1 MFGVNEYIVYR
12 NNVWYIKE
20 IIEIKDKKYYVLFPI
35 DDDSLTIKVPVDNS
49 FIRRVISK
57 DEVAEIIKNIINID
71 IIKVDNEKMIEQEYK
86 KLLENATH
94 ENLIKIIKTSY
105 LRNDKR
111 KREKKKISEKDDTY
125 FKLAE
130 KILYN
135 EFSVALK
142 MNYEDTKKY
151 VVDSVEKGYK
161 DE

>member
-12 NNVWYIKE
+12 NNVCYINK

-105 LRNDKR
+105 LRNAKR

>member
-12 NNVWYIKE
+12 NNVCYIKE
-20 IIEIKDKKYYVLFPI
+20 IIEIKYKKYYVLFPI

>member
-12 NNVWYIKE
+12 NNVCYINK

-57 DEVAEIIKNIINID
+57 DEVAKIIKNIINID

-111 KREKKKISEKDDTY
+111 KREKKKISEK
-125 FKLAE
+125 E
-130 KILYN
+130 I
-135 EFSVALK
+135 
-142 MNYEDTKKY
+142 
-151 VVDSVEKGYK
+151 
-161 DE
+161 

>member
-1 MFGVNEYIVYR
+1 MC
-12 NNVWYIKE
+12 YIKE

-57 DEVAEIIKNIINID
+57 DEVAKIIKNIINID

-105 LRNDKR
+105 LKNDKR

>member
-12 NNVWYIKE
+12 NNVCYINE

>member
-1 MFGVNEYIVYR
+1 MFGVNEYIVYI
-12 NNVWYIKE
+12 NNVCYIKE

>member
-1 MFGVNEYIVYR
+1 MC
-12 NNVWYIKE
+12 YIKE

>member
-1 MFGVNEYIVYR
+1 MFCVNEYIVYR
-12 NNVWYIKE
+12 NNVCCIKE

-57 DEVAEIIKNIINID
+57 EEAAKIIKNIINID

-86 KLLENATH
+86 KLLEKATH
-94 ENLIKIIKTSY
+94 EDLIKIIKTSY

-151 VVDSVEKGYK
+151 VVDSVEKRL
-161 DE
+161 

>member
-1 MFGVNEYIVYR
+1 
-12 NNVWYIKE
+12 
-20 IIEIKDKKYYVLFPI
+20 
-35 DDDSLTIKVPVDNS
+35 
-49 FIRRVISK
+49 
-57 DEVAEIIKNIINID
+57 
-71 IIKVDNEKMIEQEYK
+71 MIEQEYK

-105 LRNDKR
+105 LRNAKR

-135 EFSVALK
+135 EFSGALK

>member
-1 MFGVNEYIVYR
+1 MFGVNEHIVYR
-12 NNVWYIKE
+12 NNVCYIKE
-20 IIEIKDKKYYVLFPI
+20 IIEIKDNKYYVLFPI

-57 DEVAEIIKNIINID
+57 DEVAKIIKNIINID

-105 LRNDKR
+105 LKNDKR

>member
-12 NNVWYIKE
+12 NNVCYIKE
-20 IIEIKDKKYYVLFPI
+20 IIEIKDNKYYVLFPI

-57 DEVAEIIKNIINID
+57 DEVAKIIKNIINID

-105 LRNDKR
+105 LKNDKR

>member
-12 NNVWYIKE
+12 NNVCYIKE
-20 IIEIKDKKYYVLFPI
+20 IIEIKDNKYYVLFPI

-49 FIRRVISK
+49 FIRRVIIK
-57 DEVAEIIKNIINID
+57 DEVAKIIKNIINID

-105 LRNDKR
+105 LKNDKR

>member
-12 NNVWYIKE
+12 NNVCYIKE

-57 DEVAEIIKNIINID
+57 DEVAKIIKNIINID

-86 KLLENATH
+86 KMLENATH